1 MTSRRQ
7 ILGALGAAPVIAAL
21 GSAGAHAT
29 TAATTAAP
37 TGGGGRVRPASI
49 IPVTAKDTPERII
62 AKAAHVVPRKGQMG
76 WQRREITAFTHF
88 GMNTFTNREWGSGTE
103 DEATFAPITVDAD
116 QWIRTYK
123 AMGAELAMITAKHHD
138 GFTLFPSRYTPH
150 SILKSPGQPN
160 VVRRYVDSARAHKL
174 RVGIYLSPS
183 DGSELP
189 HAWHTTW
196 IESLRKKQAEGG
208 TLTSVELTA
217 LADGDRSPGGLGRFG
232 NGSAVKEHTI
242 PTLVEGDDRA
252 DDVRSGKLPTFTVH
266 VNDYDAYYLNLV
278 YELFTEYGPLDE
290 FWLDGANPWA
300 DAGITQEYRFDEWF
314 RVIKALSPDTVV
326 FGGPNGV
333 RWVGNENGVGRETE
347 WSVVPTT
354 ADPRTFHGE
363 WLLPHGPTAAD
374 IGSRA
379 RLTESGVT
387 HLSWFPA
394 EADVSNRPGWF
405 HHPDQKPKSA
415 AQLFDLYEKSV
426 GRNATL
432 LLNVPPSKAGTV
444 DAADV
449 AELTAFGERVRK
461 VYGRPVAKNADGT
474 TTFDRVAV
482 REDIEHGQRVEE
494 FAVEAEIDGSWQ
506 QIATGTTIGYQR
518 ILPLAAPVTASRV
531 RITVLASRA
540 EPRLGRTTL
549 HRAAD

>member
-7 ILGALGAAPVIAAL
+7 ILGVLGAAPAIAAL
-21 GSAGAHAT
+21 GSTGAY
-29 TAATTAAP
+29 AAAAVP
-37 TGGGGRVRPASI
+37 TGGSAGSGGRVRPASI
-49 IPVTAKDTPERII
+49 IPVSKGDTPEQIV
-62 AKAAHVVPRKGQMG
+62 AKAANVVPRKGQLA

-88 GMNTFTNREWGSGTE
+88 GMNTFTDREWGSGAE
-103 DEATFAPITVDAD
+103 DPATFAPTAVDAD
-116 QWIRTYK
+116 QWIRTYR

-150 SILKSPGQPN
+150 SILRSPGKPN
-160 VVRRYVDSARAHKL
+160 VVRTYVEAARAQGM

-183 DGSELP
+183 DGGELP
-189 HAWHTTW
+189 HEWHATW

-208 TLTSVELTA
+208 KLTSVEQTA
-217 LADGDRSPGGLGRFG
+217 VDDGDRPPGGLGRFG

-252 DDVRSGKLPTFTVH
+252 DAVRSGKLPTFTVH
-266 VNDYDAYYLNLV
+266 VNDYDAYYLNLL

-300 DAGITQEYRFDEWF
+300 DAGITQEYRFEEWF
-314 RVIKALSPDTVV
+314 RVIDALSPDTVV
-326 FGGPNGV
+326 FGGPAGV
-333 RWVGNENGVGRETE
+333 RWVGNESGVARETE

-354 ADPRTFHGE
+354 ADPWTYHGE
-363 WLLPHGPTAAD
+363 WLLPHGASVDD

-405 HHPDQKPKSA
+405 HHANQKPKTA

-432 LLNVPPSKAGTV
+432 LLNVPPSKAGTI

-449 AELTAFGERVRK
+449 AELTAFGQRVRK
-461 VYGRPVAKNADGT
+461 VYGGPAAANADGT

-482 REDIEHGQRVEE
+482 REDIEHGQRVEG
-494 FAVEAEIDGSWQ
+494 FAVEAEIDGAWK
-506 QIATGTTIGYQR
+506 QIATGTTIGHLR
-518 ILPLAAPVTASRV
+518 ILPLDAPVTARRV
-531 RITVLASRA
+531 RVKVLASRA

>member
-7 ILGALGAAPVIAAL
+7 ILGVLGAAPAIAAL
-21 GSAGAHAT
+21 GSAGAY
-29 TAATTAAP
+29 AA
-37 TGGGGRVRPASI
+37 GGGGRARPASI
-49 IPVTAKDTPERII
+49 VPVTGNDTPEQII
-62 AKAAHVVPRKGQMG
+62 AKAADVVPRKGQFA

-88 GMNTFTNREWGSGTE
+88 GMNTFTDREWGSGAE
-103 DEATFAPITVDAD
+103 DPATFAPTAVDAD
-116 QWIRTYK
+116 QWIRTYR

-150 SILKSPGQPN
+150 SILKSPGRPN
-160 VVRRYVDSARAHKL
+160 VVRAYVDAARAQRM

-183 DGSELP
+183 DGGELP
-189 HAWHTTW
+189 HAWHAEW

-208 TLTSVELTA
+208 KLTSVEQTA
-217 LADGDRSPGGLGRFG
+217 LDDGDRAPGGLGRFG
-232 NGSAVKEHTI
+232 NGSAVREHTI
-242 PTLVEGDDRA
+242 PTLVDGDDRA
-252 DDVRSGKLPTFTVH
+252 DAVRSGKLPTFTVH

-300 DAGITQEYRFDEWF
+300 DAGITQEYRFEEWF
-314 RVIKALSPDTVV
+314 RVIEALSPDTVV
-326 FGGPNGV
+326 FGGPAGV
-333 RWVGNENGVGRETE
+333 RWVGNEGGVARETE

-354 ADPRTFHGE
+354 ADPRTYHGE

-374 IGSRA
+374 IGSRD
-379 RLTESGVT
+379 RLTEPGVT

-405 HHPDQKPKSA
+405 HHADEQPKSA
-415 AQLFDLYEKSV
+415 AELFDLYEKSV

-432 LLNVPPSKAGTV
+432 LLNVPPSKAGTI

-449 AELTAFGERVRK
+449 AELTAFGDRVRK
-461 VYGRPVAKNADGT
+461 VYGRPVAANADGT

-482 REDIEHGQRVEE
+482 REDIEHGQRVES
-494 FAVEAEIDGSWQ
+494 FAVEAETDGTWRR
-506 QIATGTTIGYQR
+506 IATGTTIGHQR
-518 ILPLAAPVTASRV
+518 ILPLDTPVTATRV
-531 RITVLASRA
+531 RVKILAARGEA
-540 EPRLGRTTL
+540 HLGRTTL
-549 HRAAD
+549 HRATD

>member
-21 GSAGAHAT
+21 GSTGAY
-29 TAATTAAP
+29 ATTAAP
-37 TGGGGRVRPASI
+37 TAAPTAGQARVRPASI
-49 IPVTAKDTPERII
+49 IPITAEDTPEQII
-62 AKAAHVVPRKGQMG
+62 AKAANVVPRKGQVG

-88 GMNTFTNREWGSGTE
+88 GMNTFTNREWGSGAE
-103 DEATFAPITVDAD
+103 DEATFAPSAVDAD

-160 VVRRYVDSARAHKL
+160 IVRRYVDSARAHQL

-232 NGSAVKEHTI
+232 NGSTVKKHTI

-290 FWLDGANPWA
+290 FWLDGANPWS

-314 RVIKALSPDTVV
+314 RVIKALSPDTVI
-326 FGGPNGV
+326 FGGPTGI
-333 RWVGNENGVGRETE
+333 RWVGNESGIGRETE

-354 ADPRTFHGE
+354 ADPWTYHGE

-379 RLTESGVT
+379 RLTETGVT

-405 HHPDQKPKSA
+405 HHPDQKPKTA

-432 LLNVPPSKAGTV
+432 LLNVPPSKAGTI

-449 AELTAFGERVRK
+449 AELTAFGQRVRK

-494 FAVEAEIDGSWQ
+494 FAVEAEIGGAWQ
-506 QIATGTTIGYQR
+506 QIATGTTIGHQR
-518 ILPLAAPVTASRV
+518 ILPLAAPVTARRV
-531 RITVLASRA
+531 RIKVLASRA

>member
-7 ILGALGAAPVIAAL
+7 ILGALGAAPVGVAL
-21 GSAGAHAT
+21 GSGGASAEG
-29 TAATTAAP
+29 AAP
-37 TGGGGRVRPASI
+37 TAGRPSRVRPAPI
-49 IPVTAKDTPERII
+49 LPVEATDTPEQII
-62 AKAAHVVPRKGQMG
+62 AKAADVVPRKGQLG

-88 GMNTFTNREWGSGTE
+88 GMNTFTDREWGSGAE
-103 DEATFAPITVDAD
+103 DEAMFAPPAVDSD
-116 QWIRTYK
+116 QWIRTYR

-138 GFTLFPSRYTPH
+138 GFALFPSRYTPH
-150 SILKSPGQPN
+150 SVRKSPGQPD
-160 VVRRYVDSARAHKL
+160 VVRRYVDSARAHHL

-189 HAWHTTW
+189 HAWHATW
-196 IESLRKKQAEGG
+196 IESLRAKQAGG
-208 TLTSVELTA
+208 ATLTSVELTA
-217 LADGDRSPGGLGRFG
+217 LADGDRAPSGLGRFG
-232 NGSAVKEHTI
+232 NGSAVRKHTV

-252 DDVRSGKLPTFTVH
+252 ADVRSGKLPSFTVQ

-333 RWVGNENGVGRETE
+333 RWVGNEDGVGRETE

-354 ADPRTFHGE
+354 ADPWTYHGE

-379 RLTESGVT
+379 RLTEPGVT

-405 HHPDQKPKSA
+405 HHPDQRPKTA

-432 LLNVPPSKAGTV
+432 LLNVPPSKAGTI

-449 AELTAFGERVRK
+449 AELTAFGQRVRT

-482 REDIEHGQRVEE
+482 REDIAHGQRVEE
-494 FAVEAEIDGSWQ
+494 FAVQAEIDGTWQ
-506 QIATGTTIGYQR
+506 RIATGTTIGHQR
-518 ILPLAAPVTASRV
+518 ILPLAAPVTARRV
-531 RITVLASRA
+531 RVQVLASRA
-540 EPRLGRTTL
+540 EPRLGPTTL
-549 HRAAD
+549 HRAAG

>member
-21 GSAGAHAT
+21 GSTGAY
-29 TAATTAAP
+29 AAP
-37 TGGGGRVRPASI
+37 ARVRSASI
-49 IPVTAKDTPERII
+49 VAIGADDTPEQIV
-62 AKAAHVVPRKGQMG
+62 AKAADVVPRKGQLA

-88 GMNTFTNREWGSGTE
+88 GMNTFTDREWGSGAE
-103 DEATFAPITVDAD
+103 DEATFAPSAVDAD

-160 VVRRYVDSARAHKL
+160 VVRKYVDAARAHKL

-189 HAWHTTW
+189 HAWHATW

-217 LADGDRSPGGLGRFG
+217 LQDGDRPPGGLGRFG

-242 PTLVEGDDRA
+242 PTLVDGDDRA
-252 DDVRSGKLPTFTVH
+252 DAVRAGRLPTFTVQ

-290 FWLDGANPWA
+290 FWLDGANPWT
-300 DAGITQEYRFDEWF
+300 DAGVTQEYRFDEWF
-314 RVIKALSPDTVV
+314 RVINALSPDTVV
-326 FGGPNGV
+326 FGGPAGV
-333 RWVGNENGVGRETE
+333 RWVGNESGVGRETE

-354 ADPRTFHGE
+354 ADPRTYHGE
-363 WLLPHGPTAAD
+363 WLLPHGPTADD

-379 RLTESGVT
+379 RLTEPGVT

-405 HHPDQKPKSA
+405 HHPEQKSKTA

-432 LLNVPPSKAGTV
+432 LLNVPPSKAGTI

-449 AELTAFGERVRK
+449 AELTAFGRRVRG
-461 VYGRPVAKNADGT
+461 VYGRPVARNADGT

-482 REDIEHGQRVEE
+482 REDIAHGQRVER
-494 FAVEAEIDGSWQ
+494 FAVEAEIGGAWQ
-506 QIATGTTIGYQR
+506 RIATGTTIGHQR
-518 ILPLAAPVTASRV
+518 ILPLAAPVTARRV
-531 RITVLASRA
+531 RVKVLASRA
-540 EPRLGRTTL
+540 TPRLGRTTL

>member
-7 ILGALGAAPVIAAL
+7 ILGALGATPVIAAL
-21 GSAGAHAT
+21 GSAGAQ
-29 TAATTAAP
+29 AADAP
-37 TGGGGRVRPASI
+37 TEAQATGPARVRPASI
-49 IPVTAKDTPERII
+49 IPITAEDTPERII
-62 AKAAHVVPRKGQMG
+62 AKAADVVPRKGQLG

-88 GMNTFTNREWGSGTE
+88 GMNTFTDREWGSGAE
-103 DEATFAPITVDAD
+103 DEATFAPTAVDAD

-150 SILKSPGQPN
+150 SILKSPGKPN
-160 VVRRYVDSARAHKL
+160 IVRQYVDSARAHKL

-189 HAWHTTW
+189 HAWHATW
-196 IESLRKKQAEGG
+196 IESLRKKQSEGG
-208 TLTSVELTA
+208 TLSSVELTA
-217 LADGDRSPGGLGRFG
+217 LEDGDRAPGGLGRFG

-290 FWLDGANPWA
+290 FWLDGANPWT

-314 RVIKALSPDTVV
+314 QVIEALSPDTVV
-326 FGGPNGV
+326 FGGPTGV
-333 RWVGNENGVGRETE
+333 RWVGNEDGIGRETE

-354 ADPRTFHGE
+354 ADPWTYHGE
-363 WLLPHGPTAAD
+363 WLLPHGPSAAD
-374 IGSRA
+374 IGSRT

-405 HHPDQKPKSA
+405 HHPDQKSKTA

-426 GRNATL
+426 GRNTTL
-432 LLNVPPSKAGTV
+432 LLNVPPSKAGTI

-449 AELTAFGERVRK
+449 AELTAFGQRVRT
-461 VYGRPVAKNADGT
+461 VYGRPVAENADGT

-494 FAVEAEIDGSWQ
+494 FAVEAEIGGAWQ
-506 QIATGTTIGYQR
+506 RIATGTTIGHQR
-518 ILPLAAPVTASRV
+518 ILPLAAPVTARRV
-531 RITVLASRA
+531 RVKVLAARA

>member
-7 ILGALGAAPVIAAL
+7 ILGALGATPVIATL
-21 GSAGAHAT
+21 GSAGAHAS
-29 TAATTAAP
+29 AAAP
-37 TGGGGRVRPASI
+37 AQAPAAGESRVRPASI
-49 IPVTAKDTPERII
+49 IAISAEDTPEQII
-62 AKAAHVVPRKGQMG
+62 AKAANVVPRKGQLA

-88 GMNTFTNREWGSGTE
+88 GMNTFTNREWGSGAE
-103 DEATFAPITVDAD
+103 DEATFSPTAVDAD

-160 VVRRYVDSARAHKL
+160 VVRRYVEAARAHQL

-189 HAWHTTW
+189 HAWHATW
-196 IESLRKKQAEGG
+196 IASLRKKQAEGG

-217 LADGDRSPGGLGRFG
+217 LADGDRAPGGLGRFG

-300 DAGITQEYRFDEWF
+300 DAGITQEYRFDAWF
-314 RVIKALSPDTVV
+314 RVISGLSPDTVV
-326 FGGPNGV
+326 FGGPTGI
-333 RWVGNENGVGRETE
+333 RWVGNESGIGRETE

-354 ADPRTFHGE
+354 ADPWTYHGE

-379 RLTESGVT
+379 RLTEPGVT

-405 HHPDQKPKSA
+405 HHPGQQPKTA
-415 AQLFDLYEKSV
+415 DQLFDLYEKSV
-426 GRNATL
+426 GRNTTL
-432 LLNVPPSKAGTV
+432 LLNVPPSKAGTI
-444 DAADV
+444 DAEDV
-449 AELTAFGERVRK
+449 AELTAFGQRVRK
-461 VYGRPVAKNADGT
+461 VYGGPVARNADGT

-482 REDIEHGQRVEE
+482 REDIEYGQRVEE
-494 FAVEAEIDGSWQ
+494 FAVEAEIDGVWGR
-506 QIATGTTIGYQR
+506 IATGTTIGHQR

-531 RITVLASRA
+531 RVRVLASRA
-540 EPRLGRTTL
+540 EPRLGRITL
-549 HRAAD
+549 HRATG